1 MAESVNITPNS
12 PIASA
17 KGAFQ
22 SQIDPEP
29 MSLVFT
35 VAAASI
41 GGMLLAVLVL
51 PAWLPSLTASILA
64 PEPKVFWY
72 ISRASA
78 VVAYSML
85 FISMVLGLLMT
96 GKLAQT
102 WPGAAAANEFHQFN
116 SLLALFLGAFHG
128 LILMGDKYIHYTL
141 MQVLLPFA
149 SQNYRPEWVGLGQ
162 ISLYL
167 TLITVLSFYVR
178 RRIGNKAWRA
188 IHLVTF
194 AAFVMV
200 LVHGIASGTDVTSP
214 VLMGYYWVSGA
225 VVLFLTVY
233 RVLFAWMRKLP
244 QAQGQKAG

>member
-1 MAESVNITPNS
+1 MAESAINITPNT
-12 PIASA
+12 
-17 KGAFQ
+17 
-22 SQIDPEP
+22 QIDPEP
-29 MSLVFT
+29 MSTAFT
-35 VAAASI
+35 VAAAAI

-51 PAWLPSLTASILA
+51 PAWLPGLSSSILA
-64 PEPKVFWY
+64 PDPKAFWY

-96 GKLAQT
+96 GKLSQT

-116 SLLALFLGAFHG
+116 SLLALFVGAFHG
-128 LILMGDKYIHYTL
+128 LILMGDKYINYSL
-141 MQVLLPFA
+141 VQVLLPFA
-149 SQNYRPEWVGLGQ
+149 SQNYRPGWVGLGQ

-167 TLITVLSFYVR
+167 TLITILSFYVR
-178 RRIGNKAWRA
+178 RKIGNKVWRA

-194 AAFVMV
+194 LTFVLV
-200 LVHGIASGTDVTSP
+200 LVHSIAAGTDVTSP

-233 RVLFAWMRKLP
+233 RILFAYMRKLK
-244 QAQGQKAG
+244 QKAV